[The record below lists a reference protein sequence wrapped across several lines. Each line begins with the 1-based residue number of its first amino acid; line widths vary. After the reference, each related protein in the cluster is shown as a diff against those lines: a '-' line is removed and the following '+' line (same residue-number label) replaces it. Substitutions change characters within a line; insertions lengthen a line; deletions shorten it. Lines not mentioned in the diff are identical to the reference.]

1 MWATLRINIVGRIIV
16 EMMSYPSFVAHITA
30 HITPPHPPHY
40 PPTATSLQMDSPV
53 VPSHRHRPYRGV
65 GPQAKTPLV
74 VDHDTHI
81 APRHREPFTKANT
94 N

>member
-16 EMMSYPSFVAHITA
+16 EMMSYPSFVAHIT
-30 HITPPHPPHY
+30 PHY

-74 VDHDTHI
+74 VDLDTHI
-81 APRHREPFTKANT
+81 APRHRELFTKANT